1 MALVRALLG
10 RPGLLLADEPTAG
23 LDPATGAAAVDA
35 LLAQPTTLVVTT
47 HDPTVAARFARVVAL
62 RAGRVVHDGSALSA
76 KQARDLYARAAR

>member
-1 MALVRALLG
+1 M
-10 RPGLLLADEPTAG
+10 
-23 LDPATGAAAVDA
+23 DA